1 MKYFIL
7 FTIFLIYIINK
18 FSSYFTLIFR
28 LLKKCFKKSNNY
40 IVPKLNPYDY
50 NIPPFPNTWYPIC
63 LSSELKKNM
72 LQKKKIAGKEFILFR
87 DNNGLVSAINKN
99 CSHMGV
105 DLSYAKV
112 NNNCVVC
119 PFHHQCVKSKTYTN
133 NPDEKIYFI
142 EETNNIIF
150 IWNGELIDGKPF
162 FSIKDLI
169 KNYDVPKGDK
179 YFFKC
184 FSRNVGGHLL
194 DYAEHLLDINHA
206 PYIHGVHLQP
216 VENSMVLDKYSFT
229 IKFKIEETNVKPI
242 FTYITPTFG
251 VIEYSK
257 DVKIFMMFIVYDVG
271 NIDMVILPCGQNL
284 LELFYSSLGALYT
297 QIDFADEAAYFST
310 KDHNI
315 RNLLDS
321 EKAMDDFRKWFID
334 TFYTKNQLIKFNEN
348 KKKHNEMK
356 IIHDW

>member
-1 MKYFIL
+1 
-7 FTIFLIYIINK
+7 
-18 FSSYFTLIFR
+18 
-28 LLKKCFKKSNNY
+28 
-40 IVPKLNPYDY
+40 
-50 NIPPFPNTWYPIC
+50 
-63 LSSELKKNM
+63 M

-105 DLSYAKV
+105 DLSYGKV
-112 NNNCVVC
+112 SNNCVVC

-150 IWNGELIDGKPF
+150 IWIGELNDNKPF
-162 FSIKDLI
+162 FSIKELI
-169 KNYDVPKGDK
+169 KNYDVPKGNK

-216 VENSMVLDKYSFT
+216 IENSMILDKYSFT

-321 EKAMDDFRKWFID
+321 EKAMDDFRNWFID
-334 TFYTKNQLIKFNEN
+334 TFYTKNQLTKFDEN
-348 KKKHNEMK
+348 KKKYNEIK
-356 IIHDW
+356 IINDW

>member
-1 MKYFIL
+1 
-7 FTIFLIYIINK
+7 
-18 FSSYFTLIFR
+18 
-28 LLKKCFKKSNNY
+28 
-40 IVPKLNPYDY
+40 
-50 NIPPFPNTWYPIC
+50 
-63 LSSELKKNM
+63 M

-105 DLSYAKV
+105 DLSYGKV
-112 NNNCVVC
+112 SNNCVVC

-150 IWNGELIDGKPF
+150 IWIGELNDNKPF
-162 FSIKDLI
+162 FSIKELI
-169 KNYDVPKGDK
+169 KNYDVPKGNK

-216 VENSMVLDKYSFT
+216 IENSMILDKYSFT

-257 DVKIFMMFIVYDVG
+257 DVKIFMRFNIV
-271 NIDMVILPCGQNL
+271 
-284 LELFYSSLGALYT
+284 
-297 QIDFADEAAYFST
+297 
-310 KDHNI
+310 
-315 RNLLDS
+315 
-321 EKAMDDFRKWFID
+321 
-334 TFYTKNQLIKFNEN
+334 
-348 KKKHNEMK
+348 
-356 IIHDW
+356 